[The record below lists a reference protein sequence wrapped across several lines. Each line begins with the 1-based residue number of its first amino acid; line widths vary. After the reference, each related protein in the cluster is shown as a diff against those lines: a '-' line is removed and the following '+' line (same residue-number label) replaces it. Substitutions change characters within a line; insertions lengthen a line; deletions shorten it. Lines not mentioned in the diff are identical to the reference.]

1 MKAQCDKCYEIS
13 SMIPKKKRLKNKVDK
28 HYFECNH
35 CNHIYVIGYT
45 DDWIRRERN
54 RLDKLNKR
62 NVGSGLYEDKIKEK
76 TKLIESKMNELKEK
90 VEAST

>member
-28 HYFECNH
+28 HYFECDH

-54 RLDKLNKR
+54 RLNKLVNK
-62 NVGSGLYEDKIKEK
+62 NVGNGLYEDKIKEK
-76 TKLIESKMNELKEK
+76 ETLITNKMNELKEK

>member
-28 HYFECNH
+28 HYFECDH

-54 RLDKLNKR
+54 RLNKLVNK
-62 NVGSGLYEDKIKEK
+62 NVGNGLYEDKIKEK
-76 TKLIESKMNELKEK
+76 TKLIETKMNELKEK

>member
-1 MKAQCDKCYEIS
+1 
-13 SMIPKKKRLKNKVDK
+13 MIPKKKRLKNKVDK
-28 HYFECNH
+28 HYFECDH

-45 DDWIRRERN
+45 DDFIRRERN

-62 NVGSGLYEDKIKEK
+62 NVGNGLYEDKIKEK
-76 TKLIESKMNELKEK
+76 TKLITNKMNELKEK

>member
-1 MKAQCDKCYEIS
+1 
-13 SMIPKKKRLKNKVDK
+13 MIPKKKRLKNKVDK
-28 HYFECNH
+28 HYFECDH

-54 RLDKLNKR
+54 RLNKLVNK
-62 NVGSGLYEDKIKEK
+62 NVGNGLYEDKIKEK
-76 TKLIESKMNELKEK
+76 TKLIETKMNELKEK